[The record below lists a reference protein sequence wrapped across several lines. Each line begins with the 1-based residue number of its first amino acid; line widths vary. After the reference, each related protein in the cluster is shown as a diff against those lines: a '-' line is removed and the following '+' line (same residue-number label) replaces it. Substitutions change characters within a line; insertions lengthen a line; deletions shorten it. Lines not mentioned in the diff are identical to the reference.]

1 VIRGVGRSEGRGEEK
16 KEKEKNGLVYNH
28 VICTKSSLYLLSAPL

>member
-16 KEKEKNGLVYNH
+16 KEKEKMVWC
-28 VICTKSSLYLLSAPL
+28 IIM